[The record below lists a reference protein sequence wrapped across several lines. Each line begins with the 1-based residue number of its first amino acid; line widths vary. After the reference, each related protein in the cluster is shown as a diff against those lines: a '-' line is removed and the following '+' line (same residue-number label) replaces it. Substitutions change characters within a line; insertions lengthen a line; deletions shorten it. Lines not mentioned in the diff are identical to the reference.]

1 MFLIYINN
9 LANDLLNAKLF
20 ANDTSTFS
28 VVYNVNTST
37 DEENNDLVKINKL
50 AYHRKISFNPDPIK
64 QAHEVIFTRKMS
76 KENHHS
82 IAFEQ

>member
-1 MFLIYINN
+1 MRNRKQSVVLRGQPSSLTDIDAWVFQGSTFSRLMFLIYINN

-50 AYHRKISFNPDPIK
+50 A
-64 QAHEVIFTRKMS
+64 
-76 KENHHS
+76 
-82 IAFEQ
+82 